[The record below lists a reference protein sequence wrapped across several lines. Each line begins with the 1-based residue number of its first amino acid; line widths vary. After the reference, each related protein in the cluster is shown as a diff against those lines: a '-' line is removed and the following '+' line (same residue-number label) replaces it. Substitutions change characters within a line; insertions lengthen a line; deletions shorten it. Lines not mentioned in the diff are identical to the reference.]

1 MTEGR
6 MEEVSEK
13 KLSIIIP
20 HYNSTE
26 LLKKLIQ
33 SIPQREDV
41 EILLIDDNST
51 CGREELEKLAADRAE
66 QLQLYFNEPGKNS
79 AGACRNIGL
88 EHAEGKWL
96 LFADADDYFMPE
108 FYEKVAAYFDS
119 DADIV
124 WFVPTSWNLSTNR
137 VDYRHVR
144 YEKLVRDF
152 LTGGLREEIRLRYH
166 EESPCSKLV
175 RRELVAGHGI
185 RFDTTMVA
193 NDIMFSMRCAY
204 AAKKVAASEEVIY
217 CVTKQKGTL
226 TTAVNPDKF
235 YIRLGVFLEKYRF
248 LKAGLSR
255 KEWKM
260 VDLLGRPY
268 IKLAKNYGLNRK
280 QIFRLYITLIGNGV
294 RIDISRK
301 WTPAF
306 VLRKIREKL
315 LSGEKR
321 SR

>member
-1 MTEGR
+1 MAQRKGIN
-6 MEEVSEK
+6 
-13 KLSIIIP
+13 LSIIIP

-33 SIPQREDV
+33 SVPRQEDV

-51 CGREELEKLAADRAE
+51 CGREELEKLSADRPE
-66 QLQLYFNEPGKNS
+66 QIRLFFNEPGKNS

-88 EHAEGKWL
+88 EHASGKWL

-108 FYEKVAAYFDS
+108 FYEKAAAYFDS
-119 DADIV
+119 DADII
-124 WFVPTSWNLSTNR
+124 WFVPTSWNLSTKCE
-137 VDYRHVR
+137 DYRHVR
-144 YEKLVRDF
+144 YAKLVEDF
-152 LTGGLREEIRLRYH
+152 LNTGGLREEIRLRYH
-166 EESPCSKLV
+166 EEAPWSKMV
-175 RRELVAGHGI
+175 RRELVCEHGI

-204 AAKKVAASEEVIY
+204 AAKKVAASKEVIY

-226 TTAVNPDKF
+226 TTAVNPEKF
-235 YIRLGVFLEKYRF
+235 YIRLGVFLERYHF
-248 LKAGLSR
+248 LKQGLSK
-255 KEWKM
+255 KEWEI

-268 IKLAKNYGLNRK
+268 IKLAKNYGLNQK
-280 QIFRLYITLIGNGV
+280 QILRLYITLITNGV

-306 VLRKIREKL
+306 VLRKMREQL
-315 LSGEKR
+315 T
-321 SR
+321 